1 MGDEARAPRSL
12 SGGERFLLA
21 LALALGLSKL
31 GAGRSVVETL
41 FIDEGFGS
49 LDPQSLDRAMQGL
62 EALQGEGRA
71 VGVITHVEAMKERI
85 ATQVLV
91 EPQGGGRSRLR
102 IVAG

>member
-1 MGDEARAPRSL
+1 
-12 SGGERFLLA
+12 
-21 LALALGLSKL
+21 
-31 GAGRSVVETL
+31 
-41 FIDEGFGS
+41 
-49 LDPQSLDRAMQGL
+49 
-62 EALQGEGRA
+62 